1 MKKLQILLCAAA
13 LPAILTC
20 CAAKP
25 VPSVTKITSEEAQ
38 KMMSGDVIILD
49 VRTQDEYAGGH
60 IPNAI
65 CLPVDQVS
73 AQAANVLPDKSQT
86 ILVYCRSG
94 VRASTASQTLADM
107 GYTNVYNF
115 GGILSWPGEI
125 IQ

>member
-25 VPSVTKITSEEAQ
+25 AAPTKITPEEAQ

-49 VRTQDEYAGGH
+49 VRTQDEYDSGH

-65 CLPVDQVS
+65 CLPVDQVA
-73 AQAANVLPDKSQT
+73 AQAESVLPDKNQT

-94 VRASTASQTLADM
+94 ARAATASQTLADM